1 MSESDQDTVDSQ
13 VADLMALPYTRMLI
27 PDPDEGGFIAEV
39 LELPGCLSQGETVEE
54 AFANLEEAMSG
65 YLAASLEAA
74 KTIPEPVGLKEYS
87 GRFPLR
93 ISSDLHRSSALRA
106 MSEGVSLNQWIGQ
119 ALAEKL
125 AGSAPAAAKYAVPAR
140 RRRATRVADK

>member
-1 MSESDQDTVDSQ
+1 MSPRDVQAPVDEAV
-13 VADLMALPYTRMLI
+13 VAYLRMPYTRMLI
-27 PDPDEGGFIAEV
+27 LDPDEGGFIAEV
-39 LELPGCLSQGETVEE
+39 LELPGCITQGDTADE
-54 AFANLEEAMSG
+54 AMANLDDAMSG
-65 YLAASLEAA
+65 YIASLLDRGYSV
-74 KTIPEPVGLKEYS
+74 PEPVGLKEYS

-125 AGSAPAAAKYAVPAR
+125 AGSSPAAAEYTVPSR
-140 RRRATRVADK
+140 RRRRVADK